1 MQTKKKSPLIPA
13 MMLLI
18 LTTSLACSTPPA
30 KIEVV
35 DPGLAFPYFP
45 DPFDNE
51 GNPIPSLEGQSVV
64 VPLWYWKKIAEYAIE
79 VEKAREVY
87 EAWQKIY
94 LSEDN

>member
-1 MQTKKKSPLIPA
+1 
-13 MMLLI
+13 
-18 LTTSLACSTPPA
+18 
-30 KIEVV
+30 
-35 DPGLAFPYFP
+35 
-45 DPFDNE
+45 
-51 GNPIPSLEGQSVV
+51 LEGQSVV